1 MSDAG
6 VGRRDFLHL
15 LGIGAGAL
23 GAGLAAPR
31 VVAETAGGHLI
42 ESESE
47 YGGFLVE
54 QMTNGKYPYTCDPD
68 VIARM
73 DEKFTIFSRNG
84 WDPVRLESLRQ
95 QPDVSHVNLVEG
107 EGKVPNQTRLDYAL
121 MSAAWRYSGL
131 ADPYA
136 WTGASGR
143 MAGPGLTSGGAWD
156 PGDID
161 MNWNDATIAVKHA
174 ALFFGA
180 SLAGVAE
187 VNPLWIYGTSYAPS
201 RDDRQ
206 RTIPVHYEGDRM
218 ERSADAWYV
227 PESMNRFVSLAFEE
241 DYWAIANSPGRLAS
255 AATGSGYSRM
265 AITASTLA
273 EFIRSL
279 GYRAIPAGNGFGLS
293 IPIAVDAGLG
303 EVGRLGLLTTPRYG
317 PRVRLAKV
325 LTDMPLVPDV
335 PISFGVAEFCEKCM
349 LCADQCPSGAITSGS
364 RTWEGTSRSNSQGTY
379 KWYVEGAKCYD
390 FNGFSCS
397 NCKRCCPFNKPNNSW
412 LHRLTRSIV
421 KGRIKPMDSMMVTLD
436 QGSGYGRQVEDTDFW
451 KMDGSASITSRE
463 KM

>member
-1 MSDAG
+1 MSESSVD
-6 VGRRDFLHL
+6 RRNFLHM
-15 LGIGAGAL
+15 LGLGAGAL

-31 VVAETAGGHLI
+31 VVAETENGHLV

-54 QMTNGKYPYTCDPD
+54 QLTDGRFPYQCDPD

-73 DEKFTIFSRNG
+73 DDKFTIFSRNS
-84 WDPVRLESLRQ
+84 WDPVRQESLRR
-95 QPDVSHVNLVEG
+95 QPNMTEVNLVEG

-121 MSAAWRYSGL
+121 MSAAWRYSGIGD
-131 ADPYA
+131 AYA
-136 WTGASGR
+136 WTGSVARMSGPALLR
-143 MAGPGLTSGGAWD
+143 GGAWD
-156 PGDID
+156 PADLD
-161 MNWNDATIAVKHA
+161 MTWEEASMAVKHA

-180 SLAGVAE
+180 SLAGVAIA
-187 VNPLWIYGTSYAPS
+187 NPLWIYGTSYSPS

-206 RTIPVHYEGDRM
+206 RTIPVHIEG
-218 ERSADAWYV
+218 ERLERTPEAWYV
-227 PESMNRFVSLAFEE
+227 PESMNRFISLAFEE

-303 EVGRLGLLTTPRYG
+303 EVGRLGLLTTPRFG

-335 PISFGVAEFCEKCM
+335 PISFGVAEFCDKCM
-349 LCADQCPSGAITSGS
+349 LCADQCPSGAITSGD
-364 RTWEGTSRSNSQGTY
+364 RTWEGTSRSNNPGTH

-421 KGRIKPMDSMMVTLD
+421 KGRIKPLDNMMVTLD
-436 QGSGYGRQVEDTDFW
+436 QGSGYGRQVEASEFW
-451 KMDGSASITSRE
+451 KMDGSASITARE